1 MADVGNLPVE
11 VSGLVG
17 RGPEVRAGLRLLAHA
32 RLVTV
37 TGPAGVGK
45 SRVAI
50 RIAESSRR
58 RLPGGAWYAELS
70 EAAPPGDPAAADPR
84 AALRAA
90 AHAVA
95 AALRGPGG
103 DRPGIRA
110 PGAADGPA
118 DRPADVPPDGPLP
131 AFPEWAGEVA
141 GEVTGP
147 LAEAVADAIGD
158 ARALVLLDTCE
169 HLGEAA
175 GALVV
180 ALLRAAPRLRVVATS
195 RRPLGL
201 PGERVLAV
209 APLPLDEAVELLRE
223 RGQAADP
230 GFTLT
235 TRTLPAARELCRRLD
250 GLPLA
255 IELAAARLRSLTVRE
270 LLARL
275 DDRFELLAGVIRTPL
290 ARHQGLRAALDWS
303 HELCDPRQRL
313 LWARL
318 SVLSGVFTVA
328 DAERACAG
336 GGLPR
341 EAVAPALAGL
351 VAASIVVRSGTR
363 HRMLETFRRYGAL
376 RLRELGEAGRAGPVP
391 AAAPDLAPSLPS
403 GAEPPSDQLADPAR
417 LAPPAIGTLS
427 ERQLQVARLI
437 SEGLSNPMI
446 AERLAIARRTVDAHV
461 RNILAKAGL
470 TSRAQVATWLAAE
483 YPPASDPES
492 QKTA

>member
-17 RGPEVRAGLRLLAHA
+17 RGPEVRAGLRLLAQA

-70 EAAPPGDPAAADPR
+70 EVAPPGGAAPADRR

-90 AHAVA
+90 ARTLA
-95 AALRGPGG
+95 AALRVRG
-103 DRPGIRA
+103 DRA
-110 PGAADGPA
+110 AAADGPA
-118 DRPADVPPDGPLP
+118 DRGAEPPPAGPLP
-131 AFPEWAGEVA
+131 AFPAWAGEA
-141 GEVTGP
+141 AAEVTGL
-147 LAEAVADAIGD
+147 LAGALGAATGD

-169 HLGEAA
+169 HLGDAA
-175 GALVV
+175 GALVT
-180 ALLRAAPRLRVVATS
+180 ALLRAAPRVRALATS

-209 APLPLDEAVELLRE
+209 PPLPLDRAVELLRE
-223 RGQAADP
+223 RAQAADP
-230 GFTLT
+230 GFVLT
-235 TRTLPAARELCRRLD
+235 ARTLPAARELCRRLD

-255 IELAAARLRSLTVRE
+255 IELAAARLRSLTVPE

-275 DDRFELLAGVIRTPL
+275 DDRFDLLAGVIRTPL

-303 HELCDPRQRL
+303 HELCGPRERL

-318 SVLSGVFTVA
+318 SVLPGAFTVA
-328 DAERACAG
+328 DAECACAG
-336 GGLPR
+336 GELPR
-341 EAVAPALAGL
+341 EAVAPALAQL
-351 VAASIVVRSGTR
+351 VAASIVVRTGAR

-391 AAAPDLAPSLPS
+391 DPARAAAPPPAA
-403 GAEPPSDQLADPAR
+403 GAEPPDQLADTAAR
-417 LAPPAIGTLS
+417 LAPPATGTLS
-427 ERQLQVARLI
+427 DRQLQVARLI

-461 RNILAKAGL
+461 RNILAKGGL

-483 YPPASDPES
+483 FPPGPNPES
-492 QKTA
+492 PEMA